1 MTHLLA
7 DLRSCKHLTTQDTV
21 LTSAFQFLVNVVA
34 KSFGQRFMLSQRPGP
49 AKEPQDSKILVS
61 ASLCGDWFPEALRI
75 QTQHYRRW
83 RQAVGNES
91 ARFLSNV
98 EQAH

>member
-1 MTHLLA
+1 
-7 DLRSCKHLTTQDTV
+7 V

-34 KSFGQRFMLSQRPGP
+34 KPFGQRFMLSQRPGP

-61 ASLCGDWFPEALRI
+61 ASLCGEFVYNDWFPEALRI